1 MLNTNDNFENDKLMK
16 EIEQLDDNPAI
27 DSIEEHE
34 KKKRPE
40 NLFFMIIIVI
50 IAICGVYVYM
60 TSNGSSVPT
69 LVPVADENTEENSS
83 EKTIETEVDVVD
95 EEYTYSSGYGDDE
108 EQYNL
113 NVFLKQKENLIISQL
128 GLNVEKKL
136 MISIANKNRE
146 HMDDLEL
153 YAVFYDGENNVVD
166 INNSRIDL
174 IKSGAIRYML
184 VENSKTDYERVEIF
198 ITKKYFWNSSEFIFV
213 DEQLKYAVNEEDG
226 ELKFKLKNES
236 DKTIDMADFTIIYY
250 DKNDKIINIGEIR
263 EYDIKKNKTAEATD
277 YILWDYN
284 YSREE
289 PPFERYDVIMNYAM
303 NYGF

>member
-60 TSNGSSVPT
+60 TSNGSSVQT

-213 DEQLKYAVNEEDG
+213 DDQLKYAVNEEDG

-236 DKTIDMADFTIIYY
+236 DKTIDMADFTIVYY

-284 YSREE
+284 YSSEE

-303 NYGF
+303 NYGW